1 MKAFYSL
8 ADQLSL
14 LSPHEAHRQLWNR
27 GFKLRG
33 GRGNNIPLDLIL
45 EHNNKFVKEMIA
57 NQIANVSFD
66 SSQLV
71 SGASEGIEAVLT
83 NIDLSLRMESGK
95 HAKLDK
101 RKDVYTIAH
110 RVLDGKMTEYCP
122 DRAYKAFPTMET
134 LRQPASVFTWA
145 RSTIIL
151 YIRALFVTNGRGRLW
166 ISSSREGFQPRQL
179 SYEEVLTCAKIFCR

>member
-1 MKAFYSL
+1 M
-8 ADQLSL
+8 
-14 LSPHEAHRQLWNR
+14 
-27 GFKLRG
+27 
-33 GRGNNIPLDLIL
+33 

-71 SGASEGIEAVLT
+71 SRASEGIEAVLT

-95 HAKLDK
+95 HAKVDK
-101 RKDVYTIAH
+101 RKDVYTIAD

-122 DRAYKAFPTMET
+122 GRAYKAFPTMET
-134 LRQPASVFTWA
+134 VRRPDSVFTWA
-145 RSTIIL
+145 RSTVNL
-151 YIRALFVTNGRGRLW
+151 HPGAFRLNGRGRLW